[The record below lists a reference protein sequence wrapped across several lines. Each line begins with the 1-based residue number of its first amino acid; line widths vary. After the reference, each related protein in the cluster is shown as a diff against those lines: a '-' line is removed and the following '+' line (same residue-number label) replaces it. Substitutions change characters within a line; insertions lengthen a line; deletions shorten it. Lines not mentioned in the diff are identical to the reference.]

1 MVPNTLLGDFQ
12 PLNPCKNGCQACS
25 SHINFKCGTCTR
37 MDHPRTHRHT
47 HTNKT
52 QDTKQNQNQKS
63 NTMSA
68 NAIPANTMPATP
80 IDDAANESERTS
92 NSELGK
98 RPLVDGTKA
107 VEKRVK
113 FTSAKKLMIE
123 TIRSYLTALKRRH
136 VDYLEETVKLVID
149 EHDFQQNP
157 NDGALLRQLENRC
170 KSGFTAPE
178 ILLNLA
184 DHINLQQ
191 RLQVVLDKWEGGV
204 PMSRQTTPLM
214 DPVDD
219 VEMPPLSLPAAVTQE
234 SQIPESQ
241 IPESQSEPSQSEPES
256 QPIDLTVNVAT
267 EVEAKTEPFNF
278 GGHDFED
285 KGYLWIFRFG
295 RRENLT
301 KVLQYK
307 IPGWKKDIVYIIDA
321 SGSMHGKSHITSRLL
336 RFQQLA
342 LQKVLDEK
350 QCASLNLELE
360 SKAPLLVPRDA
371 GTCFKHAMYA
381 LLPCVLHAGK
391 IVVITDGEDRDKED
405 VPECPHTEIDKIC
418 EHMCNTFN
426 FVNFVWVCLGE
437 DSKNVYD
444 VVSKQKNTIA
454 CCLLKPEENIEPW
467 LCDHLVTVDGSSDNI
482 VCYDSE
488 TKVRYENKKK
498 EYVLNE
504 DDSNFIDKKLKIEHS
519 KMLEFVQLCTATDND
534 LILRN
539 FYEALKTNTGVQ
551 KVVKLYQLDMIKF
564 ARVVLGCILEASL
577 AAIQNTQRNIV
588 IPAEWWGK
596 FGEFTKAFIES
607 YGGKEFRAV
616 LNSTICSMASGKM
629 GMVSAVIAEAIPVTK
644 KVEKEFRKLLKNRP
658 AYRVEER
665 CEAKIK
671 SLLKD
676 LDADVPK
683 QRNAKAKHVKGL

>member
-1 MVPNTLLGDFQ
+1 
-12 PLNPCKNGCQACS
+12 
-25 SHINFKCGTCTR
+25 
-37 MDHPRTHRHT
+37 
-47 HTNKT
+47 
-52 QDTKQNQNQKS
+52 
-63 NTMSA
+63 MSA
-68 NAIPANTMPATP
+68 NAIPA
-80 IDDAANESERTS
+80 DAASNAASNAAKESET

-98 RPLVDGTKA
+98 RALEEGTET

-113 FTSAKKLMIE
+113 FKTAKEFKTAKDLMIE
-123 TIRSYLTALKRRH
+123 TIRSYLTALKDRR
-136 VDYLEETVKLVID
+136 VDYLTETVKLVID
-149 EHDFQQNP
+149 EHDFQENP

-184 DHINLQQ
+184 DHIKLQQ
-191 RLQVVLDKWEGGV
+191 RLEVILDKWDGV
-204 PMSRQTTPLM
+204 SLSRQTTPLM
-214 DPVDD
+214 DPADD
-219 VEMPPLSLPAAVTQE
+219 VEMPPLSLPAAVTQ
-234 SQIPESQ
+234 ESQ

-267 EVEAKTEPFNF
+267 EVQAKTKPFDF

-295 RRENLT
+295 IRENLT

-307 IPGWKKDIVYIIDA
+307 IPGWKEDIVYIIDA
-321 SGSMHGKSHITSRLL
+321 SGSMNGKSHVTSRLL

-342 LQKVLDEK
+342 LQKVLDKE
-350 QCASLNLELE
+350 QCALLNLELE
-360 SKAPLLVPRDA
+360 SKAALLVPSDG

-381 LLPCVLHAGK
+381 LRGCICAAGK
-391 IVVITDGEDRDKED
+391 IVVITDGEDNDNEK
-405 VPECPHTEIDKIC
+405 VPECPHTETFKIC
-418 EHMCNTFN
+418 EDMCNTFS

-437 DSKNVYD
+437 GAKNVYD

-454 CCLLKPEENIEPW
+454 CCLVKSDEKIQPW
-467 LCDHLVTVDGSSDNI
+467 LCNHLVTVDGSSDNV
-482 VCYDSE
+482 VCYDSK
-488 TKVRYENKKK
+488 TKVRYEHKEK

-504 DDSNFIDKKLKIEHS
+504 DDSNFIDKKLKIEHEAGFE
-519 KMLEFVQLCTATDND
+519 LTRFCATDKTAD
-534 LILRN
+534 QLILRN
-539 FYEALKTNTGVQ
+539 FHEVFSKTTRAKNL
-551 KVVKLYQLDMIKF
+551 VKLHRLDMKKF

-577 AAIQNTQRNIV
+577 LAIGNTTRNIV

-596 FGEFTKAFIES
+596 FGEFKPFMET

-616 LNSTICSMASGKM
+616 LNSSIALMASNKM
-629 GMVSAVIAEAIPVTK
+629 GMVSHVIAEAIQPK
-644 KVEKEFRKLLKNRP
+644 KNIEKKLRDLIGSKP

-671 SLLKD
+671 SLLED

-683 QRNAKAKHVKGL
+683 QRYAKAKHVKGL

>member
-1 MVPNTLLGDFQ
+1 
-12 PLNPCKNGCQACS
+12 
-25 SHINFKCGTCTR
+25 
-37 MDHPRTHRHT
+37 
-47 HTNKT
+47 
-52 QDTKQNQNQKS
+52 
-63 NTMSA
+63 MSA
-68 NAIPANTMPATP
+68 NAIPA
-80 IDDAANESERTS
+80 DAASNAASNAAKESET

-98 RPLVDGTKA
+98 RPLEEGTET

-113 FTSAKKLMIE
+113 FKTAKEFKTAKDLMIE
-123 TIRSYLTALKRRH
+123 TIRSYLTALKDRR
-136 VDYLEETVKLVID
+136 VDYLRETVKLIID
-149 EHDFQQNP
+149 DHDFQQNP
-157 NDGALLRQLENRC
+157 NDGALLRQLEYRC
-170 KSGFTAPE
+170 ETGFTAPE
-178 ILLNLA
+178 ILLKLA
-184 DHINLQQ
+184 DHIKLQQ
-191 RLQVVLDKWEGGV
+191 RLEVILDKWEGV

-219 VEMPPLSLPAAVTQE
+219 VEMPQLSLPAAVTQE

-267 EVEAKTEPFNF
+267 EVAKTKPFDF

-295 RRENLT
+295 IRKNLT

-321 SGSMHGKSHITSRLL
+321 SGSMSGKSHVTSRLI
-336 RFQQLA
+336 RFQQLV
-342 LQKVLDEK
+342 LQKVLDKE
-350 QCASLNLELE
+350 QCALLDLELE
-360 SKAPLLVPRDA
+360 SKAALLVPSDDR
-371 GTCFKHAMYA
+371 TCFKHAMYA
-381 LLPCVLHAGK
+381 LRECICAAAK
-391 IVVITDGEDRDKED
+391 IVVITDGEDNDNDE
-405 VPECPHTEIDKIC
+405 VPECPHRETSKIC
-418 EHMCNTFN
+418 EHMSSTFN
-426 FVNFVWVCLGE
+426 FVNFVWVCLGKRA
-437 DSKNVYD
+437 KNVYD

-454 CCLLKPEENIEPW
+454 CCLLGDKEEIQPW
-467 LCDHLVTVDGSSDNI
+467 LCNHLVTVDGSSDNV
-482 VCYDSE
+482 VCYDWN
-488 TKVRYENKKK
+488 TKVRYENKEK

-504 DDSNFIDKKLKIEHS
+504 DDSTLMDKPLNIEHS
-519 KMLEFVQLCTATDND
+519 NMLEFVQLCTATDND

-539 FYEALKTNTGVQ
+539 FHEALKTNTGVQ

-577 AAIQNTQRNIV
+577 AAIQNTTRNIV

-596 FGEFTKAFIES
+596 FGEFTKAFMES
-607 YGGKEFRAV
+607 YGGKEFRTV
-616 LNSTICSMASGKM
+616 LNSTIALMTSNKM
-629 GMVSAVIAEAIPVTK
+629 GMVSAVIAEAIPATK
-644 KVEKEFRKLLKNRP
+644 KVEKELRKLLKNRP
-658 AYRVEER
+658 AYRVEEK